1 MAPKLAPQM
10 ESFFSDAMGTIMGG
24 VAPRCIAMALHGL
37 SLKIFYMCH
46 GSLSPN
52 RLLSPYLR
60 LQRETSGTEW
70 HSSNTIYFWATA
82 LRGDLPLPPRPHDAA
97 SLPAQ
102 TVVDWFGK
110 LRGQRVTPNPT
121 DKKLRELV
129 HYRRPKL
136 KSKLS
141 RRVLALHRMLET
153 VLAVVSSLHPNTAKA
168 TAKIA
173 QGNRQQS
180 TMIVIVGVPECPPQ
194 PPHVPGLLLEHCD
207 ELS

>member
-110 LRGQRVTPNPT
+110 LRGQRVTPNPCLYCCCRRSGSHRPSAT
-121 DKKLRELV
+121 FPCGKFAILAWSFVTCLARLLCRRLR
-129 HYRRPKL
+129 
-136 KSKLS
+136 
-141 RRVLALHRMLET
+141 
-153 VLAVVSSLHPNTAKA
+153 N
-168 TAKIA
+168 
-173 QGNRQQS
+173 
-180 TMIVIVGVPECPPQ
+180 
-194 PPHVPGLLLEHCD
+194 
-207 ELS
+207 